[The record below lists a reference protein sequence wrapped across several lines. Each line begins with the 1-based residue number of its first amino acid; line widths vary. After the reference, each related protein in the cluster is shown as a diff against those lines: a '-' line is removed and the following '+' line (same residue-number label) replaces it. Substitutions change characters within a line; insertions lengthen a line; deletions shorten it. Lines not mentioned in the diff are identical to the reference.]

1 MYSVIV
7 SDATLHTLPLFFC
20 NLCRM
25 AASLF
30 MTPSTATPWRSFQPT
45 TMGPASKLTLGR
57 HVHVLLGIMMCM
69 AFSDYMFNSNFV
81 T

>member
-45 TMGPASKLTLGR
+45 PMGPASKLTLGR